1 MSRDFAS
8 RQHRRTNAAGSSSAR
23 QGAAPASRKSKAP
36 VASAQV
42 TVWQRLPGWSW
53 LLLGL
58 VAGFMISQ
66 LTMPP
71 APTPLAQATQPKSD
85 AEPSGTSPSKA
96 AQQAAEVADE
106 VASTADE
113 TAAPSPRFDFYTLLP
128 ESEVIAPSV
137 EAYASPEIDEA
148 DLPRYLLQVSSFRNA
163 DDARRL
169 GGRLQK
175 LGFDN
180 IKISAVRSSNG
191 ETWHR
196 VQVGPYQDRRL
207 MNEAQDR
214 LADAGLESM
223 RLRLKNE
230 SQ

>member
-8 RQHRRTNAAGSSSAR
+8 RQHRRTNAAGRSSAR
-23 QGAAPASRKSKAP
+23 QGAATASRQSKAP
-36 VASAQV
+36 APTAP
-42 TVWQRLPGWSW
+42 TNMWQRLPGWSW

-66 LTMPP
+66 FTMPP
-71 APTPLAQATQPKSD
+71 APTPLAQATQPTLD
-85 AEPSGTSPSKA
+85 AGAPDKPASNT
-96 AQQAAEVADE
+96 AQQAADVADE
-106 VASTADE
+106 VAKNADE
-113 TAAPSPRFDFYTLLP
+113 AAVPSPRFDFYTLLP

-169 GGRLQK
+169 GSRLQK